1 MEQEF
6 KNRRRNYFIDRK
18 FQSIFILKFCAL
30 VIIGAVIS
38 GAIIYALSMSTVTTT
53 FENSRLMIKSTAD
66 YMLPAV
72 LLSGAIVVILTG
84 LATIMVTLFTSHRIS
99 GPLYRV
105 EKDLEEI
112 ASGNLTK
119 RFNLRQTDELKKL
132 AENLN
137 NTVEALRTEFE
148 QLKREISELDSS
160 VESEAAKEKLKKIQK
175 ILEKFKT

>member
-6 KNRRRNYFIDRK
+6 KNRRRNYFIDKK
-18 FQSIFILKFCAL
+18 FQSIFILKFCML

-160 VESEAAKEKLKKIQK
+160 VESEAAKAKLNTIKQ

>member
-6 KNRRRNYFIDRK
+6 KNRRRNYFIDKK
-18 FQSIFILKFCAL
+18 FQSIFILKFCML
-30 VIIGAVIS
+30 VIIGTVIS

-119 RFNLRQTDELKKL
+119 KFNLRQTDELKKL

-160 VESEAAKEKLKKIQK
+160 VESEAAKAKLNTIKQ
-175 ILEKFKT
+175 ILKKFKT